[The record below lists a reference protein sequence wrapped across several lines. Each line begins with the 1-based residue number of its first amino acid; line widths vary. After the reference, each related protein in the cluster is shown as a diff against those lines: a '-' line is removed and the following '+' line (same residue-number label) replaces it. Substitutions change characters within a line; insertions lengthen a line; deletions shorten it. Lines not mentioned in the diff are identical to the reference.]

1 MGYRGN
7 LGCLWI
13 LLLILLLGGSPLL
26 VGVLRVFLGFLLI
39 VGVGGFLMTL
49 WLRRRAIGQYTSTQ
63 SEAHNRF
70 VRALVL
76 LLTRLAEV
84 DGEIDRREVAAI
96 RRFFERNL
104 RYQGERLLWIR
115 DLIKES
121 RGNTESIAS
130 ICAKITSE
138 FGLQERFIVVQVLTS
153 VAQADGRVSSEEA
166 RFIEEVA
173 ARLGLAAFMGGF
185 GFGGFGG
192 FERGG
197 AGAGEFA
204 GPSSAD
210 RVAGALATL
219 GVGSQASSQEI
230 KNAWRKLSME
240 NHPDRAKHL
249 GEEFA
254 EIAEKR
260 MREINAAHDILKQA
274 GRV

>member
-7 LGCLWI
+7 LGCLWF
-13 LLLILLLGGSPLL
+13 LLLIVLLGGSPLL
-26 VGVLRVFLGFLLI
+26 VGVMRVLLGFFLI
-39 VGVGGFLMTL
+39 VGVGGFFMTL

-104 RYQGERLLWIR
+104 RYEGERLLWIR

-121 RGNTESIAS
+121 RGSAESIAS
-130 ICAKITSE
+130 ICAAITSE
-138 FGLQERFIVVQVLTS
+138 FGLQERFIVVQVLNS
-153 VAQADGRVSSEEA
+153 VAQADGRVSPEEA

-185 GFGGFGG
+185 GFGGFERAGTGG
-192 FERGG
+192 FAE
-197 AGAGEFA
+197 
-204 GPSSAD
+204 PSSAD
-210 RVAGALATL
+210 RVAEALATL
-219 GVGSQASSQEI
+219 GVGPQANPQEI
-230 KNAWRKLSME
+230 KSAWRKLSME

-260 MREINAAHDILKQA
+260 MREINAAHDVLEQA